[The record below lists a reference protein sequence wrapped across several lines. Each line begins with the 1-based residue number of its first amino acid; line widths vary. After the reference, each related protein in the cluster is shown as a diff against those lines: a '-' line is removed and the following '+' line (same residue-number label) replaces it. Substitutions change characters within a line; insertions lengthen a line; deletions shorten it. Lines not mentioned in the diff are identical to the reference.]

1 MRATKIGSRTTRFPM
16 FNGHVQYT
24 QEFKIQNKDNLPLLR
39 ILSQILPYDHTL
51 SPPQD
56 FEADMVLKKGVKDLL
71 EEMVCNSCLLPAE
84 HKAAA
89 SILRVL
95 TKEEEGSKMKV
106 NLDELLLPPTVS
118 GFT

>member
-1 MRATKIGSRTTRFPM
+1 M
-16 FNGHVQYT
+16 
-24 QEFKIQNKDNLPLLR
+24 NLK
-39 ILSQILPYDHTL
+39 
-51 SPPQD
+51 
-56 FEADMVLKKGVKDLL
+56 ECVKDLP

-106 NLDELLLPPTVS
+106 NLEDLLLPPSVS
-118 GFT
+118 CSV